1 MSLKHGLPAG
11 TNSVEDGVCHGFAD
25 FKVILTKC
33 KNYLCQLLN
42 VHGVK
47 NVRLTD
53 IYIYIYIYISLCY
66 KSEGRWFDSRWFHW
80 NISLT

>member
-53 IYIYIYIYISLCY
+53 IYIYIYIYIYRCATNRKVAGSIPD
-66 KSEGRWFDSRWFHW
+66 GFIGIFH
-80 NISLT
+80 

>member
-1 MSLKHGLPAG
+1 MRLKQTARTVMLQTCCKGRPMSIKHGLPAG

-25 FKVILTKC
+25 FNSILNNC

-53 IYIYIYIYISLCY
+53 IYI
-66 KSEGRWFDSRWFHW
+66 
-80 NISLT
+80 